1 MSGHAGVMTDDP
13 TRSVDLR
20 QHAEEIAQA
29 GARAP
34 SHHNAQPW
42 AFRVLPGAVEIH
54 ADRSRRLPVADPEDR
69 QLFVGVGAAVYGV
82 RLALAVLGL
91 RPVVRLDRD
100 DARPDLAA
108 TVTASGQADPARP
121 AGPADAADP
130 AEARRHRELGR
141 RQTVRGAF
149 TDEPLP
155 NPLRAELASEVDEEG
170 ATLYWAVAEESR
182 RVLATLIAAADREQR
197 ADLDLRAELVRSVGP
212 AAVRRRAGIPLANL
226 GRAAAPTGAEVGF
239 PMRDFSAGDPDLG
252 APTHRAEAH
261 PGIAVLHTSA
271 DERPD
276 WLRGGQ
282 AMHRLLLAAS
292 AAGYQASFLNQPLE
306 VPRIRDELRRA
317 LGLSG
322 HPQVVLRLG
331 RPRDPLPPPTPRLP
345 VSDVLTIAD

>member
-1 MSGHAGVMTDDP
+1 MSGDAGVMTDDP
-13 TRSVDLR
+13 RRPVDLR

-69 QLFVGVGAAVYGV
+69 QLFLGVGAAVYGV

-91 RPVVRLDRD
+91 RPVVRLTRD

-108 TVTASGQADPARP
+108 TVMASGQADPAQP
-121 AGPADAADP
+121 AEPADAADS

-141 RQTVRGAF
+141 RQTVRGPF

-155 NPLRAELASEVDEEG
+155 SALRAELASEVDKEG
-170 ATLYWAVAEESR
+170 AALYWAVAEESR
-182 RVLATLIAAADREQR
+182 RVLAALIAAADREQR

-212 AAVRRRAGIPLANL
+212 AAERRQAGIPLASL
-226 GRAAAPTGAEVGF
+226 GRAAAPTGTEVGF
-239 PMRDFSAGDPDLG
+239 QMRDFSAGDPDLG

-261 PGIAVLHTSA
+261 PGIAVLHTNA
-271 DERPD
+271 DERAD

-306 VPRIRDELRRA
+306 VPRIREELRRA
-317 LGLSG
+317 LGLPG

-345 VSDVLTIAD
+345 VSDVLTIAG

>member
-1 MSGHAGVMTDDP
+1 MSGDAGVMTDDP
-13 TRSVDLR
+13 TRPVDLR

-91 RPVVRLDRD
+91 RPVVRLARD

-108 TVTASGQADPARP
+108 TVMASGQADPARP
-121 AGPADAADP
+121 AEPADAADS

-141 RQTVRGAF
+141 RQTVRGPF

-155 NPLRAELASEVDEEG
+155 SSLRAELTSEVDEEG
-170 ATLYWAVAEESR
+170 AALYWAVAEESR
-182 RVLATLIAAADREQR
+182 RVLAALIAAADREQR
-197 ADLDLRAELVRSVGP
+197 ANLDLRAELVRSVGP
-212 AAVRRRAGIPLANL
+212 AAVRRRAGIPLDSL
-226 GRAAAPTGAEVGF
+226 GRAAAPTGTEVGF
-239 PMRDFSAGDPDLG
+239 QMRDFSAGDPDLG

-261 PGIAVLHTSA
+261 PEIAVLHTNA

-306 VPRIRDELRRA
+306 VPRFREELRRA
-317 LGLSG
+317 LGLPG
-322 HPQVVLRLG
+322 HPQLVLRLG

-345 VSDVLTIAD
+345 ISDVLTIG

>member
-1 MSGHAGVMTDDP
+1 MTDDP
-13 TRSVDLR
+13 TRPVDLR

-54 ADRSRRLPVADPEDR
+54 ADRSRRLPVADPDDR
-69 QLFVGVGAAVYGV
+69 QLFLGVGAAVYGV

-91 RPVVRLDRD
+91 RPVVRLARD

-108 TVTASGQADPARP
+108 TVMAAGQADPARP
-121 AGPADAADP
+121 AEPAGAADS
-130 AEARRHRELGR
+130 AEAARRHLELGR
-141 RQTVRGAF
+141 RQTVRGPF

-155 NPLRAELASEVDEEG
+155 GSLRTELASEVDEEG
-170 ATLYWAVAEESR
+170 AALYWAVAEESR
-182 RVLATLIAAADREQR
+182 RVLAALIAAADREQR

-212 AAVRRRAGIPLANL
+212 AAVRRRAGIPLASL
-226 GRAAAPTGAEVGF
+226 GRAAAPTGTEVGF
-239 PMRDFSAGDPDLG
+239 QMRDFSAGDPDLG

-261 PGIAVLHTSA
+261 PGIAVLHTHA
-271 DERPD
+271 DERAD

-306 VPRIRDELRRA
+306 VPRIREELRRA
-317 LGLSG
+317 LGLPG
-322 HPQVVLRLG
+322 HPQLVLRLG

-345 VSDVLTIAD
+345 VSDVLTIGG